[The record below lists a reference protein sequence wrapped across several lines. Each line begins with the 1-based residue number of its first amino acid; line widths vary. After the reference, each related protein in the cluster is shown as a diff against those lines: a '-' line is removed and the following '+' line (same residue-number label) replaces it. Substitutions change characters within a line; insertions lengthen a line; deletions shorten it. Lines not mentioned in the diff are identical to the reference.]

1 MPRLSF
7 TVCAFENPLALR
19 TCLSSLLDQTMQ
31 DFEIIIVDNSIGST
45 WIDLNK
51 DLCRMSD
58 RIRYEWTADRTNVVP
73 SDCRHS
79 RCLYTATEIGAGM
92 ATGEWLCFP
101 NQDSYYARV
110 FAERMLKAVDATR
123 CDCLYCD
130 FVLGLPDRRYAFVE
144 AACHEGRVDKT
155 AFIVRRELFKGF
167 LDKRTNYEL
176 ADGLMIERLAKA
188 GVSRRR
194 VAECLVFHN

>member
-79 RCLYTATEIGAGM
+79 RCGAYLRASM
-92 ATGEWLCFP
+92 
-101 NQDSYYARV
+101 
-110 FAERMLKAVDATR
+110 
-123 CDCLYCD
+123 
-130 FVLGLPDRRYAFVE
+130 
-144 AACHEGRVDKT
+144 
-155 AFIVRRELFKGF
+155 
-167 LDKRTNYEL
+167 
-176 ADGLMIERLAKA
+176 
-188 GVSRRR
+188 
-194 VAECLVFHN
+194 